1 MADQTLDVSPVA
13 APREGPS
20 EGQGEPYDRS
30 HRDVDRL
37 APVRFRVGAPR
48 GRVLEYGFDRPR
60 RFRLGHGRPPLGPTG
75 DLRPAVGQGSRRGF
89 AFNFLLSRSQ
99 SHNSL
104 HQYSQMCN
112 LKNFNLNTIFL

>member
-20 EGQGEPYDRS
+20 EGQGEPDDRS

-37 APVRFRVGAPR
+37 APVRFRVGEPR

-60 RFRLGHGRPPLGPTG
+60 RFRLGPGRPLLGTPG
-75 DLRPAVGQGSRRGF
+75 AFRPAVGSAERRVGK
-89 AFNFLLSRSQ
+89 ACISTGRYRWRAY
-99 SHNSL
+99 
-104 HQYSQMCN
+104 HQ
-112 LKNFNLNTIFL
+112 KK